1 MKVILHPYKGY
12 LNTEFYIF
20 AEGGTQNYSI
30 FSKGETEESIMTGV
44 VHANALHKFKLSQPG
59 EFTVVFED
67 GTTSNIIVE
76 DGYKFGGGKL
86 KKAFIFDN
94 CPWAF
99 IIMHDRT
106 YFYNRET
113 EQAYV
118 EPLSPDNIIEITK
131 DYVIFENTG
140 DPECTL
146 FSLIEQSP
154 VLCVR
159 NIVSFN
165 ESILIWTENTENQ
178 SNEYLLKVY
187 SLTFN
192 KVTTSVL
199 TTSYCVDE
207 KSHKLFYVDGKEIKC
222 LSLELN
228 ESLSNSSSFE
238 YEGDSVAFINSQ
250 IFVSHLKSQNI
261 IYVYNLLSGE
271 KIGVIKYDGI
281 LAELNNVVFAQIEKQ
296 RQAIYKFNLEDVGFG
311 DCNITGKFTK
321 LYFYP
326 CAWDVFYLSTTT
338 DIFKSKVRNSCA
350 TRSLL
355 KSMNDSR
362 MEVALKKSSGRFC
375 CQGNAICFYNDM
387 ESYVMGKFYQGSGY
401 NESGRVFVGKH
412 SVVKQKGGTYT
423 RLSRNGYW
431 DHSKERDLDFSYYEE
446 FGVIKDKNT
455 SNCEMLNGR
464 KLGKWICRVTTQY
477 ATYVKTD
484 QCRIYIGGNVFEN
497 IEYPMFISPQ
507 LEYGLSVNDNGV
519 VLFRYA
525 NGSASEERILEDIY
539 DTSKYRDVLLS
550 ESGDEILYR
559 TADGASVMNVKTG
572 EIHSYDN
579 LSYVKHTNGIRP
591 LFSTPASLQ
600 PRVVNPVTGQIVDCN
615 ELRRL
620 QFLNPDGSLYADT
633 CLEDYVEYYSFVTER
648 TITAKEYKSIYD
660 KYQYPWHEKRNSVA
674 WKKVEQNRINF
685 ILEYFDFLD
694 QKYPELFH
702 HTRTSAKWDPCVI
715 DCENT
720 FGTKYFLERI
730 YEARGVAIIRN
741 SHNDSE
747 YIRIPLGTP
756 LTFLNYVAF
765 SYDAQYVSI
774 AGYRDRSGGVF
785 IVYDLVKKS
794 VVTHQDTERAVWAT
808 GFSKTGALAA
818 YTSNPYTIF
827 SRSQEEY
834 EWNEDHIIHDRNY
847 LTFSADG
854 NLFALSNQGYVSK
867 YDRFGDVSIGWGHQ
881 PSSMVSIRSSQN
893 PFEEIH
899 QFNDLSEGG
908 IMNSSERSSVASVS
922 FSKGNKSLLM
932 VGNDGVVII
941 RNLHLDNYADE

>member
-131 DYVIFENTG
+131 DYVTFENTG

-477 ATYVKTD
+477 ATYVKTGE
-484 QCRIYIGGNVFEN
+484 CIVIRFLRYT
-497 IEYPMFISPQ
+497 
-507 LEYGLSVNDNGV
+507 
-519 VLFRYA
+519 LF
-525 NGSASEERILEDIY
+525 
-539 DTSKYRDVLLS
+539 
-550 ESGDEILYR
+550 
-559 TADGASVMNVKTG
+559 
-572 EIHSYDN
+572 
-579 LSYVKHTNGIRP
+579 
-591 LFSTPASLQ
+591 F
-600 PRVVNPVTGQIVDCN
+600 
-615 ELRRL
+615 
-620 QFLNPDGSLYADT
+620 
-633 CLEDYVEYYSFVTER
+633 
-648 TITAKEYKSIYD
+648 
-660 KYQYPWHEKRNSVA
+660 
-674 WKKVEQNRINF
+674 
-685 ILEYFDFLD
+685 
-694 QKYPELFH
+694 
-702 HTRTSAKWDPCVI
+702 
-715 DCENT
+715 
-720 FGTKYFLERI
+720 
-730 YEARGVAIIRN
+730 
-741 SHNDSE
+741 
-747 YIRIPLGTP
+747 
-756 LTFLNYVAF
+756 
-765 SYDAQYVSI
+765 
-774 AGYRDRSGGVF
+774 
-785 IVYDLVKKS
+785 
-794 VVTHQDTERAVWAT
+794 
-808 GFSKTGALAA
+808 
-818 YTSNPYTIF
+818 
-827 SRSQEEY
+827 
-834 EWNEDHIIHDRNY
+834 
-847 LTFSADG
+847 
-854 NLFALSNQGYVSK
+854 
-867 YDRFGDVSIGWGHQ
+867 
-881 PSSMVSIRSSQN
+881 
-893 PFEEIH
+893 
-899 QFNDLSEGG
+899 
-908 IMNSSERSSVASVS
+908 
-922 FSKGNKSLLM
+922 
-932 VGNDGVVII
+932 
-941 RNLHLDNYADE
+941 